1 MKILIAGGQGQ
12 LGLALARRL
21 VGTHEV
27 LAPGRSDFDITSR
40 DRCALAVTR
49 ARPDLVLNC
58 AAYTAVDRA
67 ESERDA
73 AFAVNAEGAGNLADA
88 CRNAGATLV
97 HFSTDYVFDGS
108 ASRPYV
114 ESDSVA
120 PQSVYGAS
128 KLAGE
133 RAVTDSG
140 VDHLILRLS
149 WVYGNDGGNFYKTML
164 RLAAERPV
172 LRVVADQW
180 GIPNYTGALAD
191 AIACAIERPTAELA
205 QLGGLYHLSATGTT
219 NWCQFA
225 GAIIRGAGMAER
237 VVVEA
242 ISTSDYPT
250 AAKRPAYSALD
261 GSRFAATFGW
271 NPPDWQDGL
280 QRCLAAR
287 ASAA

>member
-12 LGLALARRL
+12 LGLALTRRL
-21 VGTHEV
+21 AGRHQV
-27 LAPGRSDFDITSR
+27 LAPSRGEFDITNR
-40 DRCALAVTR
+40 ECCVQAVTE
-49 ARPDLVLNC
+49 AKPDLVINC

-73 AFAVNAEGAGNLADA
+73 AFAVNAAGAGNLAAA
-88 CRNAGATLV
+88 CRDADATLV
-97 HFSTDYVFDGS
+97 HFSTDYVFDG
-108 ASRPYV
+108 AAKRPYV
-114 ESDSVA
+114 ESDPVA

-133 RAVTDSG
+133 LAVTDSG
-140 VDHLILRLS
+140 ADHLILRLS

-164 RLAAERPV
+164 RLAAERPT

-180 GIPNYTGALAD
+180 GVPNYTVDLAD
-191 AIACAIERPTAELA
+191 AVACLINRPAAELVA
-205 QLGGLYHLSATGTT
+205 LGGLYHLSATGTT
-219 NWCQFA
+219 NWCEFA
-225 GAIIRGAGMAER
+225 SAIVRGAGMAER
-237 VVVEA
+237 VTVEA

-261 GSRFAATFGW
+261 SSRFATTFGW
-271 NPPDWQDGL
+271 NPPEWRDGL

-287 ASAA
+287 G

>member
-1 MKILIAGGQGQ
+1 MKILIAGAHGQ

-21 VGTHEV
+21 AGAHQL
-27 LAPGRSDFDITSR
+27 LAPGRGDFDITNR
-40 DRCALAVTR
+40 ERCAQAIAD

-73 AFAVNAEGAGNLADA
+73 AFAVNAAGAGNLASA
-88 CRNAGATLV
+88 CRDAGATLV
-97 HFSTDYVFDGS
+97 HFSTDYVFDG
-108 ASRPYV
+108 AAGQPYV
-114 ESDSVA
+114 ESDRVA

-133 RAVTDSG
+133 RAVIDSG
-140 VDHLILRLS
+140 ADHLILRLS

-164 RLAAERPV
+164 RLAAERPT

-180 GIPNYTGALAD
+180 GVPNYTADLAD
-191 AIACAIERPTAELA
+191 AVAIAINRPRAELA
-205 QLGGLYHLSATGTT
+205 KLAGLYHLSATGTT
-219 NWCQFA
+219 NWCEFA
-225 GAIIRGAGMAER
+225 RAIIRGAAMAER
-237 VVVEA
+237 VTVEA

-250 AAKRPAYSALD
+250 AAKRPAFSALN

-271 NPPDWQDGL
+271 NPPEWRDGL
-280 QRCLAAR
+280 RRCLAAR
-287 ASAA
+287 G